1 MISLG
6 LIVEGE
12 GEIAAAPVLIR
23 RVAERLGLVV
33 QVQRPFRV
41 TRGKLVKSKELQ
53 RAVEAVA
60 RLAGPGAPILILL
73 DADDDCVKEL
83 SARMLAEAQATRND
97 RSLAVVLANREFE
110 AWFLA
115 ALDSLRGQRSIP
127 ADAEWP
133 GDPENVRDAKRAISQ
148 LTAPATYSPTVD
160 QAALASQMD
169 LDQARARSPSFDKLW
184 RDLARLLQEP
194 KSSEAP

>member
-12 GEIAAAPVLIR
+12 GEIASAPVLIR

-41 TRGKLVKSKELQ
+41 PRGKLVKSKELQ

-83 SARMLAEAQATRND
+83 SARMLA
-97 RSLAVVLANREFE
+97 
-110 AWFLA
+110 
-115 ALDSLRGQRSIP
+115 
-127 ADAEWP
+127 
-133 GDPENVRDAKRAISQ
+133 
-148 LTAPATYSPTVD
+148 
-160 QAALASQMD
+160 
-169 LDQARARSPSFDKLW
+169 
-184 RDLARLLQEP
+184 
-194 KSSEAP
+194 